1 MTEQERDARI
11 LEFYSA
17 GIDTFK
23 IAKLLGTPRKLV
35 QKIIRADQA
44 AKKVSADNI
53 GAEWNRVARGVRE
66 TCEKEIE
73 AERRRKEMEG
83 RVVYIRCSSGSGYW
97 WERGFFDFGT
107 DHRGAP
113 GG

>member
-17 GIDTFK
+17 GVDTYK
-23 IAKLLGTPRKLV
+23 IAKLLNTPRKLV

-44 AKKVSADNI
+44 AKKVSADV
-53 GAEWNRVARGVRE
+53 GPEWNRVARGVRE
-66 TCEKEIE
+66 ACEKEIE

-83 RVVYIRCSSGSGYW
+83 RVVYVRCTSGSGYW
-97 WERGFFDFGT
+97 WWRGNG
-107 DHRGAP
+107 RS
-113 GG
+113 